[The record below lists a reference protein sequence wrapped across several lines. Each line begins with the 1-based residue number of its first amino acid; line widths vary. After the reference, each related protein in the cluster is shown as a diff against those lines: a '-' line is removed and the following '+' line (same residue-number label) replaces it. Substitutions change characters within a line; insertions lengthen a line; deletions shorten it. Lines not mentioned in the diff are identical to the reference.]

1 MGVRGIKIGPQ
12 DEVIGMD
19 VISSDD
25 KTAELLAIM
34 ENGLGKKTSA
44 TEFRGQSRGGMGVKV
59 ANVTEKTGKV
69 VTAQIIPPDMNQV
82 IITSKKGQVV
92 KLHLSAIPK
101 LSRATQGVILMRFSK
116 AGDLIA
122 SATCVGDGGEEN

>member
-1 MGVRGIKIGPQ
+1 MVL
-12 DEVIGMD
+12 V
-19 VISSDD
+19 
-25 KTAELLAIM
+25 
-34 ENGLGKKTSA
+34 KTSA

-69 VTAQIIPPDMNQV
+69 VTAQIIPPDMNSL

-92 KLHLSAIPK
+92 QLHLSAIPK

-122 SATCVGDGGEEN
+122 SATCVGEKIEEGK